1 MGSVSV
7 LRAATGDAK
16 TFDSKTQ
23 KQDGAQTEC
32 RVISLHATL
41 ETENERLRQEVV
53 ELLLGTSA
61 LREAV
66 KQIDAARRATDSKR
80 SGSKV

>member
-66 KQIDAARRATDSKR
+66 MGMGIMTRLSAS
-80 SGSKV
+80 